1 MPIPTLDEAAI
12 YKAPTI
18 TSQVRVAVELD
29 RPVFSGLF
37 DDHFAAGALDTDLW
51 FSDCPSWGN
60 VVVAGTAVTLS
71 VTGWAIRPPW
81 LQTRHNLAFPLRHDT
96 DWVFSTRFRW
106 PVLTGYGVFFRLC
119 GHMRSEDLIA
129 SGYANELGGG
139 FDLMGEAL
147 VVSTPVGTGPTPW
160 YRWRVTF
167 DASAQTYTAE
177 VDTDDDG
184 VYEVS
189 LTKDALGCYAEAIVI
204 GNSTAIQ
211 GAMGAWSEIE
221 VDRVTV
227 TGTAETIEDPD
238 WAAPFT
244 YDGTRMTY
252 LPVMLGGR
260 IDCDVDNQVDVGEI
274 TLDNF
279 WLSRD
284 LEPRLR
290 LYTDFRFWNRRL
302 LVEARAGD
310 GNGRWTNWQV
320 LMDGLAAEKRVSL
333 QGGVC
338 TIVVPFRDRWRA
350 KADDSQVLAAYSD
363 AATTIA
369 GVGMHFTVQQIV
381 QDLLTTRAGLLAAAM
396 NVVATALYVP
406 RNYNVFRMSVLAAVK
421 QLCQE
426 AALAVYQ
433 RRSDAR
439 IEVQEWAWGT
449 DAPAYWLST
458 GDEVDSVEWTESAFD
473 ATAQEQ
479 LAIENTNMAGGGFT
493 NVWPPHRQPFYGVVE
508 HANSVAS
515 QSDSGLT
522 KKHWWQRN
530 RKLGSVT
537 VGMKAQLWLEYFLE
551 VGVADDRF
559 IGFGRD
565 QSWIVDGWSHAWD
578 EAGQI
583 TSTARL
589 INTHPERFLAEN
601 MMP

>member
-1 MPIPTLDEAAI
+1 LDEAEI

-29 RPVFSGLF
+29 RPVFSGAF
-37 DDHFAAGALDTDLW
+37 SDHFPGATLDTALW
-51 FSDCPSWGN
+51 FQDKPSWGN
-60 VVVAGTAVTLS
+60 VVVAGSTVTLS
-71 VTGWAIRPPW
+71 VTGSAIRPPW
-81 LQTRHNLAFPLRHDT
+81 LQSRHNLAFPLRHDT
-96 DWVFSTRFRW
+96 DWTLTTRVRY
-106 PVLTGYGVFFRLC
+106 PNVTGYGVFLRVC
-119 GHMRSEDLIA
+119 GHHRDRDFIWGLSWNTAD
-129 SGYANELGGG
+129 GGG
-139 FDLMGEAL
+139 CDLMATN
-147 VVSTPVGTGPTPW
+147 VFTGRANNNQW
-160 YRWRVTF
+160 RRYRLTY
-167 DASAQTYTAE
+167 DASAQTYTLE
-177 VDTDDDG
+177 IDEDDNG
-184 VYEVS
+184 VYETTVVEAV
-189 LTKDALGCYAEAIVI
+189 DGCYAEAVVI

-211 GAMGAWSEIE
+211 GAMGAWTQIE
-221 VDRVTV
+221 VDYVTV

-260 IDCDVDNQVDVGEI
+260 VDCDVDNQVDVGEI

-279 WLSRD
+279 WLTRD
-284 LEPRLR
+284 LEPRPR
-290 LYTDFRFWNRRL
+290 LYTDFRFWNRRI

-333 QGGVC
+333 QSGVC

-350 KADDSQVLAAYSD
+350 VADDSQVLAAYSD
-363 AATTIA
+363 ATTDID

-433 RRSDAR
+433 RRADAR

-493 NVWPPHRQPFYGVVE
+493 NIWPPHRQPFYGVVE
-508 HANSVAS
+508 HASSVAS
-515 QSDSGLT
+515 QTDSGLT
-522 KKHWWQRN
+522 RKHWWQRN

-551 VGVADDRF
+551 VGLSDDRF
-559 IGFGRD
+559 VGFGRD